1 MSGHS
6 VELSARP
13 SANRPAPAV
22 VGYQNLGKG
31 QLALD
36 WAAAPRATRY
46 HVHRRTEHSAWQQ
59 LTASTTSGLGFVD
72 RGVVDGVS
80 YAYAIESDDGTNR
93 GIFSM
98 PTGFLVPDAT
108 RPEPPSTHL
117 AAQPGNTCVTLSW
130 DLVPGASWSYVY
142 SAEPGGGPYQPSY
155 VTYSDGSDNRATVCE
170 LENETPHYFVLRTQD
185 MTGLFSGV
193 SVELAVTPSDDLP
206 LRAEGLVVSP
216 GGSKALELSWS
227 PVADVLGYR
236 VSRRS
241 DGTSWVTVGQTTG
254 PAFSDD
260 GLSSGTTY
268 HYAVQTLSLAGAG
281 AVSSSAS
288 AVAP

>member
-1 MSGHS
+1 M
-6 VELSARP
+6 
-13 SANRPAPAV
+13 N
-22 VGYQNLGKG
+22 
-31 QLALD
+31 
-36 WAAAPRATRY
+36 
-46 HVHRRTEHSAWQQ
+46 
-59 LTASTTSGLGFVD
+59 
-72 RGVVDGVS
+72 
-80 YAYAIESDDGTNR
+80 
-93 GIFSM
+93 
-98 PTGFLVPDAT
+98 
-108 RPEPPSTHL
+108 
-117 AAQPGNTCVTLSW
+117 
-130 DLVPGASWSYVY
+130 
-142 SAEPGGGPYQPSY
+142 
-155 VTYSDGSDNRATVCE
+155 
-170 LENETPHYFVLRTQD
+170 
-185 MTGLFSGV
+185 GLFSGV

-268 HYAVQTLSLAGAG
+268 HYAVQPFSLAGAG